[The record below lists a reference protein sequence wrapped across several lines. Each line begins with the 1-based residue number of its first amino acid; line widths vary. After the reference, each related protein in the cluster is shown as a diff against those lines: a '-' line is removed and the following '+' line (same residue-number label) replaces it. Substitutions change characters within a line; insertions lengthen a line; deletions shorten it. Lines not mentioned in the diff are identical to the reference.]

1 MMATTPIALAFCLL
15 AAATTGSPA
24 ADPEGGP
31 PTLKSY
37 SVSALLDGGA
47 ADAIPSVGLLPLIGA
62 AGSAAGGEALSTD
75 AIHEILRRAMGEAR
89 FEAAGRSMT
98 FASGGLLL
106 SQTPENH
113 ERTRRILSLLEAAA
127 TRQAEVEVRFLEFG
141 PGALDKLR
149 GSVLTAAE
157 RAALLRDPGARTVA
171 AYSAS
176 GAIGSRLSLGST
188 RETRILADYDVE
200 IAQSATIADP
210 AVETLRDG
218 FAASVRIL
226 PCGSG
231 AIDVEATAEIAVL
244 DEPIRS
250 LDLDAPALGRVDLPA
265 LDCARVAGTAAV
277 PAGGALALVA
287 RGASGGA
294 ALAVVFTPRVGAL
307 EPAAQRDVADA
318 PVEIRIAD
326 LGPAGIPARSF
337 GALAARSWGDASRF
351 DVYSGSLAEK
361 ARAGDDDDG
370 VEAAASVTA
379 DALAAAGGESAFVR
393 RIPGRHALVLGDA
406 AAQSAVASAI
416 ESLLAPR
423 RLTSELTVA
432 VVPLTE
438 AEAASF
444 DSATSAEPL
453 LAAARANREGS
464 CLFQS
469 ALVSGD
475 RAAMTLGR
483 EFSYVG
489 DYEVE
494 VAQGSKVADPQIS
507 FAFVGAAAEVR
518 VTRGEDSARAVVEVR
533 LVHSSGGDRVEARSG
548 GTGEI
553 GAIEFPSLRRSAV
566 TRRFVADIGKSVV
579 ALVGTAEG
587 GAPVALVVAIAEP

>member
-1 MMATTPIALAFCLL
+1 MMTTTPISLASCLL

-47 ADAIPSVGLLPLIGA
+47 ADAIPSVGLLPLIDA
-62 AGSAAGGEALSTD
+62 AGSAAGGEALSADT
-75 AIHEILRRAMGEAR
+75 IHEILRRAMGEAR

-98 FASGGLLL
+98 IASGGLLL

-127 TRQAEVEVRFLEFG
+127 ARQAEVEVRFLELG

-149 GSVLTAAE
+149 GSVLTAVE

-176 GAIGSRLSLGST
+176 GAIGSQLSLGST

-210 AVETLRDG
+210 EVETLRDG
-218 FAASVRIL
+218 FAASVRIQ

-337 GALAARSWGDASRF
+337 GALAARSWGDASLS
-351 DVYSGSLAEK
+351 DVYSGSPAEQ
-361 ARAGDDDDG
+361 ARGDEDDG
-370 VEAAASVTA
+370 TEAEESITTE
-379 DALAAAGGESAFVR
+379 ALSAAGGESAFVR

-423 RLTSELTVA
+423 RLTVELTVA

-453 LAAARANREGS
+453 LAAARANRVGS

-469 ALVSGD
+469 AIVSGD

-483 EFSYVG
+483 EFSYLG

-494 VAQGSKVADPQIS
+494 VAHSSKVADPQIS

-533 LVHSSGGDRVEARSG
+533 LVHSSGSDRVEARSG